1 MKLAMKAVCFG
12 LMLAAAGAAPRAA
25 LAGSSTTI
33 GVGSGAVAGAIVGGP
48 IGAVAG
54 AVIGGVV
61 GSSRER
67 ASGRR
72 YRRVRAYRR
81 SRAEAAPVRRYVQR
95 GAEPAASSAAQ
106 PSLTPRAP
114 SQTGSV
120 SGTAWKDPR

>member
-1 MKLAMKAVCFG
+1 MKAVCFG
-12 LMLAAAGAAPRAA
+12 LMLAAAAAAPQAA

-61 GSSRER
+61 GSSSER
-67 ASGRR
+67 AGGRR
-72 YRRVRAYRR
+72 HRRVRAYRR

-95 GAEPAASSAAQ
+95 GAEPVAQSAAP

-114 SQTGSV
+114 TQTGSV
-120 SGTAWKDPR
+120 AGSGWKDPR

>member
-1 MKLAMKAVCFG
+1 MKAVCFS
-12 LMLAAAGAAPRAA
+12 LMLVAAAAAPQLA

-61 GSSRER
+61 GSSSER
-67 ASGRR
+67 AGGRR

-95 GAEPAASSAAQ
+95 GAEPAASSASQ

-114 SQTGSV
+114 TQTGSV
-120 SGTAWKDPR
+120 SGSGWKDPR